1 MWEYDALLVLH
12 LLFVILWLGPDF
24 VSWYVAWIVR
34 RPRFELS
41 TRLVVAEAL
50 RVVDQYSRTA
60 TILLIPTGIGLMR
73 VGGWGLRDVPEA
85 LLWLAACVCF
95 LWATASFW
103 ITGLRRSF
111 HGIRPFFLADQ
122 ILRFCVAVVA
132 LIIIGTSIGS
142 GDTVSTDWL
151 LVKIA
156 I

>member
-1 MWEYDALLVLH
+1 
-12 LLFVILWLGPDF
+12 
-24 VSWYVAWIVR
+24 
-34 RPRFELS
+34 
-41 TRLVVAEAL
+41 
-50 RVVDQYSRTA
+50 
-60 TILLIPTGIGLMR
+60 MR

-95 LWATASFW
+95 LWAIASFW

-132 LIIIGTSIGS
+132 LIVLGTSIGS

-156 I
+156 IFAAIMLAAIAAFLLPNPFLILGEIATGGSTPERERRFTVSVDRIMSIVVAINTSLVVMIIVAVTKF